1 MPQRHRGKVTNVG
14 GKWNYFID
22 SGFAAMHTASCC
34 KKQSALS
41 SQPVLWKLPR
51 LLCFISSI
59 LLLLEI
65 FFRSQRLFL
74 AAEGGCAP
82 NREGESQ
89 KTLKNGTREV
99 IITG

>member
-1 MPQRHRGKVTNVG
+1 MPQRDSGKVTNVG
-14 GKWNYFID
+14 GNWNYFID

-41 SQPVLWKLPR
+41 SQQSASTLEASSPS
-51 LLCFISSI
+51 LLYFFYITVARD
-59 LLLLEI
+59 L
-65 FFRSQRLFL
+65 FRSQRLFP

-99 IITG
+99 